1 MRIAIAS
8 GKGGTGKTTL
18 SVNLALKLAETKRTA
33 LIDLDVEE
41 PNGSIFLK
49 DKLVSSQE
57 AMRMVPVWDQDKCTL
72 CGKCPAHCLYNAVIR
87 LGDYIL
93 VMPELCHSCYA
104 CSELCP
110 ADALPMQASPLG
122 IINHFQ
128 ERNLDF
134 LESRLNIG
142 LEMATPLINQALA
155 YTDKHFA
162 THEYQILDSP
172 PGTSCSM
179 IAAVQ
184 TADYSI
190 LVTEPTPF
198 GLYDLTL
205 AVDTLRHLEKPFG
218 VVINRWGIGNNDLLN
233 YLEKENISLIA
244 KIEHQRE
251 IASSYSQGKILYQD
265 FPAVDTAL
273 DAIISHL
280 EGLK

>member
-18 SVNLALKLAETKRTA
+18 SVNLALKLAESKRTA

-49 DKLVSSQE
+49 GKLINSLDAQ
-57 AMRMVPVWDQDKCTL
+57 RMVPVWEQKKCNL

-93 VMPELCHSCYA
+93 VMPELCHSCHA

-122 IINHFQ
+122 VINHFQ
-128 ERNLDF
+128 ERKLDF
-134 LESRLNIG
+134 LESRLEIG

-205 AVDTLRHLEKPFG
+205 AVETLRHLSQPFG
-218 VVINRWGIGNNDLLN
+218 VVVNRWGIGNNDVIE
-233 YLEKENISLIA
+233 YLEKENIPLIA
-244 KIEHQRE
+244 KIDHQRD
-251 IASSYSQGKILYQD
+251 IASFYSQGKILYRD
-265 FPAVDTAL
+265 FPTVNTAL
-273 DAIISHL
+273 EAIISHL
-280 EGLK
+280 EALK